1 MAYLKRH
8 SIFRYLRSYFHTS
21 NRKRHPSEKSTPTA
35 QQDMPSFELSQYVE
49 AGKKQ
54 AERLVKRLEVL
65 QKAVETAKTDTA
77 LVQDVRV
84 CLLEAQTLTGES
96 FLFIEK
102 ETKNTRKTVDYL
114 TEQTIKDVVNDVAV
128 QVRLH
133 APQVQLAAFILHL
146 FFEGQKAAINR
157 KMLEARLLEAVK
169 TGNLGDYAW
178 SSEFEDVLENF
189 KKKVE
194 KLTIRFMVEDA
205 RKLLESQVKICF
217 GRWEE
222 G

>member
-21 NRKRHPSEKSTPTA
+21 NRKSQSSEKSTPTT
-35 QQDMPSFELSQYVE
+35 QQTMPSFELSQYVE

-77 LVQDVRV
+77 LIQDVRV

-133 APQVQLAAFILHL
+133 APQVHLAAFIVHL
-146 FFEGQKAAINR
+146 FFEGQKAATNR
-157 KMLEARLLEAVK
+157 KMLETRLLEAVK
-169 TGNLGDYAW
+169 TGNLGDYA
-178 SSEFEDVLENF
+178 
-189 KKKVE
+189 
-194 KLTIRFMVEDA
+194 
-205 RKLLESQVKICF
+205 
-217 GRWEE
+217 
-222 G
+222 

>member
-1 MAYLKRH
+1 
-8 SIFRYLRSYFHTS
+8 
-21 NRKRHPSEKSTPTA
+21 
-35 QQDMPSFELSQYVE
+35 MPSFELSQYVE

-77 LVQDVRV
+77 LIQDVRV

-114 TEQTIKDVVNDVAV
+114 TEQTIKDVVNDVAS

-133 APQVQLAAFILHL
+133 APQ
-146 FFEGQKAAINR
+146 
-157 KMLEARLLEAVK
+157 
-169 TGNLGDYAW
+169 
-178 SSEFEDVLENF
+178 
-189 KKKVE
+189 
-194 KLTIRFMVEDA
+194 
-205 RKLLESQVKICF
+205 
-217 GRWEE
+217 
-222 G
+222 

>member
-1 MAYLKRH
+1 
-8 SIFRYLRSYFHTS
+8 
-21 NRKRHPSEKSTPTA
+21 
-35 QQDMPSFELSQYVE
+35 MPSFELSQYVE

-77 LVQDVRV
+77 LIQDVRV
-84 CLLEAQTLTGES
+84 CLLEAQTLA
-96 FLFIEK
+96 
-102 ETKNTRKTVDYL
+102 VDYL
-114 TEQTIKDVVNDVAV
+114 TEQTIKDVVDYITS

-157 KMLEARLLEAVK
+157 KMLK
-169 TGNLGDYAW
+169 
-178 SSEFEDVLENF
+178 FEEVLEKF

-194 KLTIRFMVEDA
+194 KLTIKFMVEDA
-205 RKLLESQVKICF
+205 RKLLEGQVKICF
-217 GRWEE
+217 GTWEE

>member
-1 MAYLKRH
+1 
-8 SIFRYLRSYFHTS
+8 
-21 NRKRHPSEKSTPTA
+21 
-35 QQDMPSFELSQYVE
+35 MPSFELSQYVE

-77 LVQDVRV
+77 LIQDVRV
-84 CLLEAQTLTGES
+84 CLLEAQTLAGD
-96 FLFIEK
+96 
-102 ETKNTRKTVDYL
+102 TRKTVDYL
-114 TEQTIKDVVNDVAV
+114 TEQTIKDVVDYITS

-157 KMLEARLLEAVK
+157 KMLK
-169 TGNLGDYAW
+169 
-178 SSEFEDVLENF
+178 FEEVLEKF

-194 KLTIRFMVEDA
+194 KLTIKFMVEDA
-205 RKLLESQVKICF
+205 RKLLEGQVKICF
-217 GRWEE
+217 GTWEE